1 MAHPRPHL
9 SELLLESRLHQPSDA
24 FRSRQAFSPDVEAI
38 HAILFNAKYDRQA
51 KIRAYRG
58 WLEKN
63 QPCVFGKT
71 AATNKNIYICL
82 LEENEILRMARGDAD
97 VEETLQD
104 HRQVWKRLALEGLAS
119 SFVILLTSKHLIT
132 REPNTA
138 LKEICRRLLEL
149 YMQIQIPDD
158 TYHIE
163 REYVFLRRPDS
174 ALLKFSTLPNIF
186 CAQGDGRWW
195 HDHRTPGGVMI
206 TSNALGHFVYA
217 RTKKAQLD
225 PAACASTLEQAM
237 RTIANACKRPSNGKM
252 KYAHCP
258 ATSLVPRQPGDP
270 TPLRQTSEFASNSP
284 DHYAGYF
291 NTDHLIPSVF
301 FQKDR
306 DPKTLRRYDD
316 LSFRYIFD
324 PSTDPDGHAEL
335 MAGVPTKWYD
345 VRRNM
350 DRIPEFADPERVPV
364 IDRQLRGRLAS
375 WLEDRIR
382 SRY

>member
-1 MAHPRPHL
+1 MAHTRPHL
-9 SELLLESRLHQPSDA
+9 SELLLDNRLHQPADA
-24 FRSRQAFSPDVEAI
+24 FRSRQAFSPDMEAV
-38 HAILFNAKYDRQA
+38 HAILFNSKYDRQA

-71 AATNKNIYICL
+71 AATNKNVYICL
-82 LEENEILRMARGDAD
+82 LEEHELLRMARGDAD

-132 REPNTA
+132 KEPNTA

-158 TYHIE
+158 TYHTE
-163 REYVFLRRPDS
+163 REYVFFRRPDGT
-174 ALLKFSTLPNIF
+174 LLKFSTLPNIF

-195 HDHRTPGGVMI
+195 HDHRTPGGFMI

-225 PAACASTLEQAM
+225 AAACSSALEQAM
-237 RTIANACKRPSNGKM
+237 RTIANACKRPSDGKM

-306 DPKTLRRYDD
+306 DPKILARYDD

-324 PSTDPDGHAEL
+324 PLTDPDGHAEL

-350 DRIPEFADPERVPV
+350 DRIPEFADPEKVPV
-364 IDRQLRGRLAS
+364 LDRQLRGRLAA